1 MVSPRSVS
9 IWNPS
14 KVFLIFYFAGNL
26 REIFSS
32 VEIFMADSIGIIYFI
47 MSHLFNV
54 WMGYSFVKFF
64 VFTNVYFVKKFNYF
78 FKCFSSTIHTQII
91 HNQMKMFALFFPVIK
106 FFIHYLFIY
115 VCLSFF
121 QPWWCS
127 INNQREIGTE
137 IFRIT
142 GKQNINHAVFSIEL
156 TVSEMLQWLSVNRDV
171 TKSLLPANFNSPKK
185 TLPPAQIALEG
196 KDMESF

>member
-1 MVSPRSVS
+1 
-9 IWNPS
+9 
-14 KVFLIFYFAGNL
+14 
-26 REIFSS
+26 
-32 VEIFMADSIGIIYFI
+32 
-47 MSHLFNV
+47 
-54 WMGYSFVKFF
+54 
-64 VFTNVYFVKKFNYF
+64 
-78 FKCFSSTIHTQII
+78 
-91 HNQMKMFALFFPVIK
+91 MKMFALFFPVIK

-127 INNQREIGTE
+127 INNQWEIGTE

-171 TKSLLPANFNSPKK
+171 TKSLLPANFTHQKRPYHQLKLLWNRRQRHGVILKEQLSEKDALTYKKACPAFPQLHPWVKSP
-185 TLPPAQIALEG
+185 LNLQSNHILCV
-196 KDMESF
+196 

>member
-1 MVSPRSVS
+1 MCEWGTLLLNFLFLPMF
-9 IWNPS
+9 ILS
-14 KVFLIFYFAGNL
+14 KSLITFLSAFHQPYIDNTYPDEDVCFIFP
-26 REIFSS
+26 I
-32 VEIFMADSIGIIYFI
+32 
-47 MSHLFNV
+47 
-54 WMGYSFVKFF
+54 
-64 VFTNVYFVKKFNYF
+64 
-78 FKCFSSTIHTQII
+78 
-91 HNQMKMFALFFPVIK
+91 IK
-106 FFIHYLFIY
+106 FFIYYLFIY

-171 TKSLLPANFNSPKK
+171 TKSLLPANFTHQKRPYHQLKLFWKAK
-185 TLPPAQIALEG
+185 TWSHFKRTVEWKRHLDL
-196 KDMESF
+196 